1 MLRGSY
7 LGLGVLGVILLLF
20 GTVFALQGEG
30 VIGGSSMTGV
40 PFWIYAGS
48 VIALV
53 GAVIALLGFALATKS
68 KAGGAATP
76 VQPK

>member
-1 MLRGSY
+1 MRGSF
-7 LGLGVLGVILLLF
+7 LGAGVFGIILLLF

-30 VIGGSSMTGV
+30 IIGGSSMTGV

-53 GAVIALLGFALATKS
+53 GVVIAVLGFALATRS
-68 KAGGAATP
+68 KAGGDTTP